1 MKKFLIPLIPL
12 LLALSCTPAKD
23 SFSYQNFYGFGE
35 VEPLGQIVLS
45 GQSVKLQVIEDQ
57 TDGKWMQ
64 QQTIF
69 FLCDLT
75 GFTETGAYQATL
87 KMYEPVARKG
97 VVKKSTSD
105 PATYGTDAVALYQ
118 DWGSNPKE
126 RWIDVACLTTSLK
139 DSQTPHT
146 VNLVLDDVRSNT
158 DTVYLELHHQGS
170 GESFENET
178 WPTTD
183 FQIDTHYLRFDLS
196 GAIPPEAR
204 ESIVLQI
211 EWDWFEAANGLL
223 LRDKPEHRKI
233 SGTFYLTD

>member
-1 MKKFLIPLIPL
+1 MHRYVSLRKKMLGVDELHMYDVYVPMV
-12 LLALSCTPAKD
+12 ADYDRK
-23 SFSYQNFYGFGE
+23 FSYE
-35 VEPLGQIVLS
+35 EAKELSLKALAPLGEAYLSIVR
-45 GQSVKLQVIEDQ
+45 K
-57 TDGKWMQ
+57 
-64 QQTIF
+64 
-69 FLCDLT
+69 
-75 GFTETGAYQATL
+75 AYA
-87 KMYEPVARKG
+87 
-97 VVKKSTSD
+97 
-105 PATYGTDAVALYQ
+105 
-118 DWGSNPKE
+118 E
-126 RWIDVACLTTSLK
+126 RWIDVSCLTTSLK

>member
-1 MKKFLIPLIPL
+1 
-12 LLALSCTPAKD
+12 
-23 SFSYQNFYGFGE
+23 
-35 VEPLGQIVLS
+35 
-45 GQSVKLQVIEDQ
+45 
-57 TDGKWMQ
+57 MQ

-126 RWIDVACLTTSLK
+126 RWIDVSCLTTSLK